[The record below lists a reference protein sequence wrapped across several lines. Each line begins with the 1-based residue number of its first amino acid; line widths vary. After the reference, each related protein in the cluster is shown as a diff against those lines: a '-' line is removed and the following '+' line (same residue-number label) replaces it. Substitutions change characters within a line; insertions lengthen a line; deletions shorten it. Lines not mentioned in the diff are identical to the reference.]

1 MVAHLGKIN
10 ARNDPLVGLNQV
22 HHVDVFH
29 VVLALGLL
37 RERGA
42 ATGYRPTLRELLA
55 QARKFIGCGTVL
67 LIRKQLLDELE
78 AWVGVIKRPAFAAFT
93 RTARACR
100 RQRSTLNFH
109 QRGGHHQELASN
121 INVNGVQLLQERKV
135 LLSDLPDRNIRNI
148 HLRPTDQE
156 EEQVHG
162 TLKTV
167 EPHLIIVLE
176 RHCGKRTARRG

>member
-42 ATGYRPTLRELLA
+42 ATGYRPSLRELLA
-55 QARKFIGCGTVL
+55 QTRKFIRGGAVL
-67 LIRKQLLDELE
+67 LIRKQLLDELK
-78 AWVGVIKRPAFAAFT
+78 AWVSVIKRPALAAFT
-93 RTARACR
+93 RSARTCR

>member
-1 MVAHLGKIN
+1 MVAHLGEID

-29 VVLALGLL
+29 VVLALRLF
-37 RERGA
+37 RKRGA
-42 ATGYRPTLRELLA
+42 AAGYRPTLRELLA
-55 QARKFIGCGTVL
+55 QTRKFIRCSAVL
-67 LIRKQLLDELE
+67 LIRKQLLDELK
-78 AWVGVIKRPAFAAFT
+78 AWVGVIKRPALAAFA
-93 RTARACR
+93 RSARACR
-100 RQRSTLNFH
+100 RQRSALNFH
-109 QRGGHHQELASN
+109 QRGGHHQELAGDVN
-121 INVNGVQLLQERKV
+121 INGVQLLQEREV
-135 LLSDLPDRNIRNI
+135 LLGDLPDRNISNV